1 MLNYN
6 KNKLQVKEDDGMFDL
21 LKKKQQIHDL
31 NAFHPVINKKEL
43 GDIQNQLNLI
53 NLTDNDF
60 KMLMSFQTTIS
71 KHIDEITDVFYGK
84 ILEVPDLKQLIEA
97 RSSVSKLQ
105 GIVGK
110 HVVSMFDG
118 QLNEQVIERKR
129 HLARMHFKMGLDP
142 KWYMGTFQQI
152 QEIMIRV
159 LVEEPTI
166 HIQPLDIAT
175 VLSKWINFEMQIVL
189 EEYERENRHLIDS
202 QYMVVKEELKGGISS
217 ISKDLAMLTDE
228 TTVQMDNIQLSTE
241 KLNQNI
247 TENVETVKHVSNRA
261 IQGQQYMQQ
270 LEQEISNM
278 VAGMADMT
286 TVTKELAHSSQKIY
300 DILAIVQ
307 SIADQTNLLALNAS
321 IEAAR
326 AGESGKGFAVVAQE
340 VRKLAEQSK
349 QSVSHIANLVN
360 KTSSLS
366 SQVSSSL
373 EEVKSMTEKSQS
385 VSRDAQSEFEHILTE
400 VVRNDQTVQLVSNE
414 IQQLIISMETI
425 DSEIQQVAN
434 TVENLHDTTSNL

>member
-1 MLNYN
+1 ML
-6 KNKLQVKEDDGMFDL
+6 GFF
-21 LKKKQQIHDL
+21 KKKQQTYDL

-43 GDIQNQLNLI
+43 GDIEKQLHLI
-53 NLTDNDF
+53 NLTDKDF
-60 KMLMSFQTTIS
+60 KMLMSFQTTIL
-71 KHIDEITDVFYGK
+71 KHMDEITDVFYGK
-84 ILEVPDLKQLIEA
+84 ILEVPDLKQLIES

-118 QLNEQVIERKR
+118 QLNEQVVERKR
-129 HLARMHFKMGLDP
+129 HLAHMHFKMGLDP

-152 QEIMIRV
+152 QEIIVRV
-159 LVEEPTI
+159 LVEELAL
-166 HIQPLDIAT
+166 HIPPLDIAT
-175 VLSKWINFEMQIVL
+175 VISKWINFEMQIVL
-189 EEYERENRHLIDS
+189 EEYERENRNLIDA
-202 QYMVVKEELKGGISS
+202 QYTVVKGELKGGISS

-228 TTVQMDNIQLSTE
+228 TTIQMDKIQLSTE

-247 TENVETVKHVSNRA
+247 TENVETVKNVSNRA
-261 IQGQQYMQQ
+261 IQGQHYMHQ
-270 LEQEISNM
+270 LKQEISHM
-278 VAGMADMT
+278 VTGMADMT

-307 SIADQTNLLALNAS
+307 SIADQTNLLTLNAS

-349 QSVSHIANLVN
+349 QSVAHIADLVN

-373 EEVKSMTEKSQS
+373 EKVKSMTEKSQS

-400 VVRNDQTVQLVSNE
+400 VVRNEQTIQLVSNE
-414 IQQLIISMETI
+414 IQQLIISMEAI
-425 DSEIQQVAN
+425 DGEIQQVAN
-434 TVENLHDTTSNL
+434 TVENLHETASNL

>member
-1 MLNYN
+1 M
-6 KNKLQVKEDDGMFDL
+6 KEDDGMFDL
-21 LKKKQQIHDL
+21 FKKKQQTQNL

-43 GDIQNQLNLI
+43 GDIQKQLNLI
-53 NLTDNDF
+53 NLTDKDF
-60 KMLMSFQTTIS
+60 KTLMSFQTTIS
-71 KHIDEITDVFYGK
+71 KHIDEITDVFYSK
-84 ILEVPDLKQLIEA
+84 ILEVPNLKQLIES

-118 QLNEQVIERKR
+118 QLNEEVIERKR

-159 LVEEPTI
+159 LVEEPDI
-166 HIQPLDIAT
+166 HTQSLDIAT
-175 VLSKWINFEMQIVL
+175 VLAKWINFEMQIVL
-189 EEYERENRHLIDS
+189 EEYERENRRLIDA
-202 QYMVVKEELKGGISS
+202 QYTVVKEELKGGISS

-228 TTVQMDNIQLSTE
+228 TTSQMDNIQLSTE
-241 KLNQNI
+241 KLNRNI

-261 IQGQQYMQQ
+261 IQGQHHMQL
-270 LEQEISNM
+270 LEQEISQ
-278 VAGMADMT
+278 VVEGMDEMT
-286 TVTKELAHSSQKIY
+286 IVTKELAHASQKIY

-326 AGESGKGFAVVAQE
+326 AGEYGKGFAVVAQE

-349 QSVSHIANLVN
+349 QSVAHIADLVN
-360 KTSSLS
+360 TSSRLS
-366 SQVSSSL
+366 SQVNSSL
-373 EEVKSMTEKSQS
+373 EEVKSITGKSQS

-400 VVRNDQTVQLVSNE
+400 VVRNEETIQLVAQE

-425 DSEIQQVAN
+425 DGEIQQVAN
-434 TVENLHDTTSNL
+434 TVENLNTTASSL